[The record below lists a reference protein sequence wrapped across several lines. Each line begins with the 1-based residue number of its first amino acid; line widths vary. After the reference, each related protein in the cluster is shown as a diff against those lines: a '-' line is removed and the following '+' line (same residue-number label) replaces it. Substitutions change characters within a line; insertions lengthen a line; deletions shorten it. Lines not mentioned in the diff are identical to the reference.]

1 MRVPASHL
9 VLVLAPLV
17 ACTNGLDESVT
28 PDSVDAP
35 TLLTLREPVHQLDAL
50 AREPMLVEHPDG
62 TLFVTGYEGRNESP
76 DLWKSGDGGATWE
89 RVDVGSPADG
99 AVGNSCVDLAVAPD
113 GTLYFIT
120 MGFIADK
127 MEGTHVTVGVSHD
140 VGASWTWTYLS
151 QDQYDDRPW
160 VEVAPDGTAHAI
172 WNDGAGVSYAVSTDG
187 GRSWT
192 ERERIHP
199 QGGSSHLAIGRSG
212 ELAVRVTPLSAS
224 GNQYDEGVD
233 LIAVSTDGGKSWQKE
248 APPGTREWDPT
259 FEHPDKI
266 PRWVEPVAWDSDGA
280 LYHLWSEGQDLWLG
294 RSADQGKTWNSW
306 PVAHDDDR
314 VYFPYLTARGRG
326 ELAAAWFSGRDEG
339 LRAHVAHIELQ
350 PEADDGAPMV
360 RESVPIQPD
369 AWTPGEAPTRD
380 PAGEYVPVVFLADG
394 SLAVVTPIQ
403 DERGDRWGFSWWRI
417 EGLDVP

>member
-187 GRSWT
+187 DRSWT
-192 ERERIHP
+192 ERERNPSPGRLEPSGDRAQRRARCARHP
-199 QGGSSHLAIGRSG
+199 AVSIWQPIRRGCRSDRREHRRWQELAEGGS
-212 ELAVRVTPLSAS
+212 T
-224 GNQYDEGVD
+224 GNTGV
-233 LIAVSTDGGKSWQKE
+233 G
-248 APPGTREWDPT
+248 
-259 FEHPDKI
+259 PD
-266 PRWVEPVAWDSDGA
+266 V
-280 LYHLWSEGQDLWLG
+280 
-294 RSADQGKTWNSW
+294 
-306 PVAHDDDR
+306 
-314 VYFPYLTARGRG
+314 
-326 ELAAAWFSGRDEG
+326 
-339 LRAHVAHIELQ
+339 
-350 PEADDGAPMV
+350 
-360 RESVPIQPD
+360 
-369 AWTPGEAPTRD
+369 
-380 PAGEYVPVVFLADG
+380 
-394 SLAVVTPIQ
+394 
-403 DERGDRWGFSWWRI
+403 
-417 EGLDVP
+417 

>member
-1 MRVPASHL
+1 MWESRPAASLFGSGNDNKVGEGGNTQCVSPRVIWCSFWLPLSLARMDWTRAS
-9 VLVLAPLV
+9 
-17 ACTNGLDESVT
+17 T

-259 FEHPDKI
+259 FETPGQDT
-266 PRWVEPVAWDSDGA
+266 PMGRARRVGQRRCPLPSVERRTGPVVGS
-280 LYHLWSEGQDLWLG
+280 LRRPGQDLEQLAG
-294 RSADQGKTWNSW
+294 R
-306 PVAHDDDR
+306 PR
-314 VYFPYLTARGRG
+314 
-326 ELAAAWFSGRDEG
+326 
-339 LRAHVAHIELQ
+339 
-350 PEADDGAPMV
+350 
-360 RESVPIQPD
+360 
-369 AWTPGEAPTRD
+369 
-380 PAGEYVPVVFLADG
+380 
-394 SLAVVTPIQ
+394 
-403 DERGDRWGFSWWRI
+403 
-417 EGLDVP
+417 